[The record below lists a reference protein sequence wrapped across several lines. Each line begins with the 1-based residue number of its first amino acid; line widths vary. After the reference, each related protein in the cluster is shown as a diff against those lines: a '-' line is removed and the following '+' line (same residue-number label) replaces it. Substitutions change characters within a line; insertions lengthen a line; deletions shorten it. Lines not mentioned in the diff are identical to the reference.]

1 MIAAHTHYP
10 DYANP
15 ELLEKIPLT
24 ATTVLD
30 VGCAQGALGH
40 AYLRRNPNARVLGI
54 DIDEEAVAHALP
66 RMTEVVCGDVEAV
79 PMPFAVPDGIDCIV
93 YGDVLEH
100 LRDPW
105 GLLATHRNYLSENGT
120 VLVCMP
126 NVEHWSFA
134 FRLMAGNF
142 EYEEQGL
149 FDRTHLRWFTPRNM
163 AKALMD
169 AGLELSD
176 VAPRPINI
184 EDAQRFVAALA
195 PGLQAIGIDPA
206 EYLNRAGPLQFI
218 WRARKTPLARMV
230 VNSTMLTPQ
239 GGVSDVRVLEP
250 IRALRTDCAILAT
263 VMAEADLNPQLS
275 DVPKIAVLH
284 RPLLVGE
291 AGFSRIRTL
300 LEKNYVIISEFDD
313 HPSFMADRG
322 MKLDRLLTFRAVH
335 AVQTSTFALAET
347 LRLENPEVGVFPNGI
362 FELSPVH
369 NFNDPEKLTMIFA
382 ALNREDDWAP
392 LMPALNEVARAV
404 GGRLH
409 FQVVHDQAFF
419 DALDTPYKTFTP
431 MCDYASYRKLLSD
444 AEIAFMPLSDTPFN
458 RAKSDLKFI
467 EAASC
472 RVTAIASNV
481 VYGDTIEDGK
491 TGMLFGS
498 PMELRS
504 ALLRQLAYPEAARK
518 LADAARDYVAKERM
532 LAYQVAARTAWY
544 RDLWERREELNAAL
558 KARLP
563 ELFA

>member
-1 MIAAHTHYP
+1 
-10 DYANP
+10 
-15 ELLEKIPLT
+15 
-24 ATTVLD
+24 
-30 VGCAQGALGH
+30 
-40 AYLRRNPNARVLGI
+40 
-54 DIDEEAVAHALP
+54 
-66 RMTEVVCGDVEAV
+66 
-79 PMPFAVPDGIDCIV
+79 
-93 YGDVLEH
+93 
-100 LRDPW
+100 
-105 GLLATHRNYLSENGT
+105 
-120 VLVCMP
+120 
-126 NVEHWSFA
+126 
-134 FRLMAGNF
+134 
-142 EYEEQGL
+142 
-149 FDRTHLRWFTPRNM
+149 
-163 AKALMD
+163 
-169 AGLELSD
+169 
-176 VAPRPINI
+176 
-184 EDAQRFVAALA
+184 
-195 PGLQAIGIDPA
+195 
-206 EYLNRAGPLQFI
+206 
-218 WRARKTPLARMV
+218 
-230 VNSTMLTPQ
+230 
-239 GGVSDVRVLEP
+239 
-250 IRALRTDCAILAT
+250 
-263 VMAEADLNPQLS
+263 
-275 DVPKIAVLH
+275 
-284 RPLLVGE
+284 
-291 AGFSRIRTL
+291 
-300 LEKNYVIISEFDD
+300 
-313 HPSFMADRG
+313 MADRG
-322 MKLDRLLTFRAVH
+322 MQLDRLLTFKAVH

-347 LRLENPEVGVFPNGI
+347 LRRENPEVGVFPNGI
-362 FELSPVH
+362 FELAPVH

-444 AEIAFMPLSDTPFN
+444 SEIAFMPLSDTPFN

-532 LAYQVAARTAWY
+532 LAYQVTARTAWY